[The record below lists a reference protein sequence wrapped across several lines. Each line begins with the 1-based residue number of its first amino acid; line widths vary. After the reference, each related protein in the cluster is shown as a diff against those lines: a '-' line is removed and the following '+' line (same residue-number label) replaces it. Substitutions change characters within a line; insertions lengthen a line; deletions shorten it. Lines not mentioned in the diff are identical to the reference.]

1 MPASEE
7 NTSVRLAWGKAL
19 LGIAALIFSVSS
31 ALSAQEWWQFVFAG
45 VLVLLGVVLLVSGS
59 RDLIARMRESRLP
72 QDDVV

>member
-1 MPASEE
+1 MLAAEE
-7 NTSVRLAWGKAL
+7 ITSVSLSWGNVL
-19 LGIAALIFSVSS
+19 LGISALIFSVSS

-59 RDLIARMRESRLP
+59 RDLVTRMRERRLP

>member
-7 NTSVRLAWGKAL
+7 NTSVSLAWGKLL

>member
-7 NTSVRLAWGKAL
+7 NTSVSLAWGKLL
-19 LGIAALIFSVSS
+19 LGIAAMIFSVSS